1 MSRSRHKTST
11 LKFFLSIK
19 RYFMLIK
26 NLNVVDEM
34 KNFNGM
40 VDFNERAAGFMTG
53 HIARY
58 QFVRTC
64 VCRESCR
71 RIFTIR
77 C

>member
-1 MSRSRHKTST
+1 
-11 LKFFLSIK
+11 
-19 RYFMLIK
+19 MLIK